1 MIKIPWTKKDVPK
14 HKKGLTEKQKEKWVE
29 IANSVLKQCK
39 KDGGK
44 DCEAKAIRTA
54 NSKVGSSSNSEEQG
68 MGTKKLKAPK
78 GRFTFTSN
86 EPLIELADNGEG
98 EDKRFSMEAYT
109 GNEMPDIFEGWI
121 CVDVG
126 GIQFGGRK
134 RYPILEDHSWDK
146 KIGVKSGKPST
157 ENNVVRFDDIKPL
170 SNKDAQEFMQNLE
183 DGFPYQASISVK
195 PVKIEEYG
203 EGEKAEVNGKTL
215 KGPGIVLRNTK
226 FREASV
232 CVFGRDENTSVQSM
246 SDGQEE
252 EFEVEVMNFS
262 GNEEGAEEF
271 KANNPDY
278 DGTETK
284 DWSSVPK
291 GMKAVIGSYY
301 KHHPDAERDEDDEIN
316 DVDEMP
322 AAMKKW
328 IANLTLGGK
337 PTANTWD
344 KLFYFPVVNH
354 STKKLNKNGLVSAKA
369 YAKQEGKNDIW
380 NKADSLLKKH
390 WGEDDDDENNK
401 NSGGSSMDLE
411 QFKEQYPELYK
422 QFADQLKEKDN
433 EIGQKDQKIQEL
445 SQTNEELSGRV
456 DKLEKSEQIRRER
469 DLKAHA
475 ESIKDKKLSDSTI
488 PDRLHDKV
496 KRHVDHNKFVDSEG
510 KFDEESF
517 SQKVDEEI
525 NDWVESLSDLDLSV
539 VQGHTP
545 SGSDSHE
552 NETEKFD
559 ALSDEMVSLAVKE
572 KDKKKD

>member
-1 MIKIPWTKKDVPK
+1 VIKIPWTKKDVPK

-29 IANSVLKQCK
+29 IANSVLEQCK

-86 EPLIELADNGEG
+86 EPLIELADNGGG
-98 EDKRFSMEAYT
+98 EEKRFSMTAYT
-109 GNEMPDIFEGWI
+109 GNEMPDIFGGWI

-146 KIGVKSGKPST
+146 KIGVKSGKPFT
-157 ENNVVRFDDIKPL
+157 ENNVVQFDDIKPL

-183 DGFPYQASISVK
+183 DDFPYQASISVK

-203 EGEKAEVNGKTL
+203 EDEKAEVNGKTL
-215 KGPGIVLRNTK
+215 KGPGIVLRNSK
-226 FREASV
+226 FKEASV

-252 EFEVEVMNFS
+252 EFEVEVVNFS
-262 GNEEGAEEF
+262 EKDGEGEVAVS
-271 KANNPDY
+271 
-278 DGTETK
+278 G
-284 DWSSVPK
+284 SSEK
-291 GMKAVIGSYY
+291 
-301 KHHPDAERDEDDEIN
+301 EN
-316 DVDEMP
+316 
-322 AAMKKW
+322 
-328 IANLTLGGK
+328 
-337 PTANTWD
+337 
-344 KLFYFPVVNH
+344 
-354 STKKLNKNGLVSAKA
+354 
-369 YAKQEGKNDIW
+369 
-380 NKADSLLKKH
+380 
-390 WGEDDDDENNK
+390 DDENNK